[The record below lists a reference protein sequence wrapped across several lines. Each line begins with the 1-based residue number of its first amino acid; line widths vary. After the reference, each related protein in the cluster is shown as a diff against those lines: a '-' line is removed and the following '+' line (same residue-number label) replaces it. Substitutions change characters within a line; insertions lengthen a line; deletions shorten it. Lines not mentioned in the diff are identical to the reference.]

1 MAPTSK
7 GWTLVSLF
15 CSTNALTFNYGS
27 FGPGEKVLI
36 YDRKLER
43 NTKVEAG
50 LWNIDEEPDLSN
62 YIQFDSCKT
71 LRQSTF
77 ENSDEFLPLT
87 AHGYYYLECEV
98 DS

>member
-71 LRQSTF
+71 LSNPSF
-77 ENSDEFLPLT
+77 
-87 AHGYYYLECEV
+87 AV
-98 DS
+98 